1 MGIFDATSGLIGQA
15 TNMARIKQAQNAG
28 RIAQQGGLKFGS
40 MIKGMTGAPAGVQDA
55 STVKPGFFANNAGLS
70 MMNPQNLNNNMIQ
83 KPQTPINPKAFSN
96 QGTIA
101 NMYGQAMPGTFN
113 RSVSPLAQA
122 IDPLTNQVIDPTMDQ
137 GVDNMDPTIQGG
149 GPIPPPTGVQTPIA
163 PIYDALNQ

>member
-1 MGIFDATSGLIGQA
+1 MGFFNTTGGL
-15 TNMARIKQAQNAG
+15 MAKIKQAQNTG
-28 RIAQQGGLKFGS
+28 RLAQQGSFNPRGMKGGL
-40 MIKGMTGAPAGVQDA
+40 MAGIQDA
-55 STVKPGFFANNAGLS
+55 STVKPGFFGHNAGLS
-70 MMNPQNLNNNMIQ
+70 MINPQNLSNNMIQ

-101 NMYGQAMPGTFN
+101 NLYGKAMPGTFN

-149 GPIPPPTGVQTPIA
+149 GPIPPPAGVQTPIA